1 MGAGEFALNCA
12 LRVLQG
18 WRFPLDNSTPAM
30 FAMRI
35 VAVNR
40 HVRGKRNDIGKGS
53 ARPVC
58 AGRDEVRIE
67 SVGRTRSRQES
78 LTRRLQL
85 HKGGRSEILQGT
97 AHSNVDGSGTVAAY
111 HLAGSCRKHE
121 WSSYSR
127 ERNRQRVDRWRV
139 RSRTDYGSA
148 KSQRC
153 GCDGTGWVRT
163 GLRAI
168 PGAPAK
174 SPSVPRTGNRWTGA
188 LTPEQP
194 CCFSTQTCCGGHVLQ
209 REAVRLEPA

>member
-18 WRFPLDNSTPAM
+18 LRFSLDNSTPAM

-40 HVRGKRNDIGKGS
+40 HVRGKRYDIGKGS

-78 LTRRLQL
+78 LTQRLQL

-97 AHSNVDGSGTVAAY
+97 AHSNVDGSGTVAAR
-111 HLAGSCRKHE
+111 HLAGSCRKHG
-121 WSSYSR
+121 R
-127 ERNRQRVDRWRV
+127 TIHPGTNAQRRVDRRGV
-139 RSRTDYGSA
+139 RR
-148 KSQRC
+148 SQLIPRC
-153 GCDGTGWVRT
+153 TE
-163 GLRAI
+163 
-168 PGAPAK
+168 
-174 SPSVPRTGNRWTGA
+174 TGA
-188 LTPEQP
+188 DLTPLAPNRRLPHARHDP
-194 CCFSTQTCCGGHVLQ
+194 CWCG
-209 REAVRLEPA
+209 